1 MSYILN
7 LNQTKQSDWGLIKI
21 TNKIKYFRQ
30 ELGITQKQLGTVASI
45 SERHLRRVENDFIE
59 VTYTQMLR
67 ISKALNQSI
76 EEVFD
81 LELVEP

>member
-1 MSYILN
+1 LSYILN